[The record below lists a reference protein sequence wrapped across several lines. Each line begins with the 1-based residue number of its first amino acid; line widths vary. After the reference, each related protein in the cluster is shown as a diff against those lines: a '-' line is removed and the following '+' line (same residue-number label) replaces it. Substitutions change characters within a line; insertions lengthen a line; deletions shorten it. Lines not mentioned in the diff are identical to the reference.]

1 MISELQLIAA
11 AVSHLAVAVV
21 GVLRSD
27 AVLGPVSGEV
37 HGVEDHAAVVLVR
50 GMTIYPIT

>member
-21 GVLRSD
+21 GVLRSN